1 MSQPNTPETTPKA
14 STGQAKTGIVLG
26 LLASL
31 FAGGLVLLYALTGGG
46 EIQLAGPTQTPPA
59 AAERQPTEP
68 TTPAADFATG
78 AELAALEAQLAEAQ
92 ARIDTLSAQ
101 SGSFADTLARIDGLE
116 ADVAAAKA
124 AADAAASQ
132 AAEVTQRYTELT
144 TDYAKLGAQFT
155 PEGVLIRLDETVI
168 AFAPGTA
175 ELPADAD
182 TALAEIAGFLSRH
195 PGQRALLRGH
205 TDATGRAETNVSLSE
220 QRATAVRAA
229 LVALGVAAERLGV
242 EGVGAA
248 EPISDNTSAAGRS
261 RNRRVD
267 ILLRPADLTAG

>member
-14 STGQAKTGIVLG
+14 TTGQAKTGIVLG

-31 FAGGLVLLYALTGGG
+31 FAGGLVLLYALTGG
-46 EIQLAGPTQTPPA
+46 EIQLAGPAQTPPA
-59 AAERQPTEP
+59 AAKPQPAEP
-68 TTPAADFATG
+68 TPPAVDFATS
-78 AELAALEAQLAEAQ
+78 AELAALEAQLAGAQ
-92 ARIDTLSAQ
+92 ARIDTLSAE
-101 SGSFADTLARIDGLE
+101 SGTFANTLARLDDLE

-124 AADAAASQ
+124 AADAASSQ
-132 AAEVTQRYTELT
+132 AAEVAQRYSELT
-144 TDYAKLGAQFT
+144 ADYAKLGAQFT
-155 PEGVLIRLDETVI
+155 PEGMLIRLDETAI
-168 AFAPGTA
+168 AFPPGKA

-182 TALAEIAGFLSRH
+182 TALAQIAEFLGRH

-205 TDATGRAETNVSLSE
+205 TDATGRADTNLSLSE

-229 LVALGVAAERLGV
+229 LVALGVPAERLGV

-248 EPISDNTSAAGRS
+248 EPIADNTRAAGRS

-267 ILLRPADLTAG
+267 ILLRSADATAG